1 VSRKYPITKSFR
13 FAFSGLKSAVK
24 REPNFRIH
32 VFVAIITI
40 VAAYF
45 LNFTLSE
52 WTILVFTIFLVMTF
66 ELLNTA
72 LEALVNLVSPELR
85 PEAKIAKDVSAA
97 VVLMAAFFSIIV
109 GTFLFLPKIFLFL

>member
-1 VSRKYPITKSFR
+1 MSRKYPITKSFK

-32 VFVAIITI
+32 LLFAIATI
-40 VAAYF
+40 IAAYF
-45 LNFTLSE
+45 LDFTPFE
-52 WTILVFTIFLVMTF
+52 WTILVFTIFLVVTF
-66 ELLNTA
+66 ELFNTA

-97 VVLMAAFFSIIV
+97 AVLLTALFSIIV
-109 GTFLFLPKIFLFL
+109 GSILFLPKIISLL